1 MSIKRYLQIVLIVV
15 LSLFHRSVIVILKS
29 KKFDFKTISQQGLVT
44 FHASGDFLWHV
55 FEKVKKICIKLYFLK
70 ERFNKMEI
78 SMDPQ
83 NENQIKTFRKPP
95 LSLSQEKLLAEKVK
109 KYPCLFDKS
118 EKNLQ
123 RKKCFSKIFLTQIL
137 RFFSR
142 FDYLF
147 FEVLKTKIA
156 SCQIL

>member
-29 KKFDFKTISQQGLVT
+29 KKFDFETILQQGLVT

-55 FEKVKKICIKLYFLK
+55 LEKVEKIYKKKLYFLK

-78 SMDPQ
+78 NMDPQ
-83 NENQIKTFRKPP
+83 NENQIKTSRKPP
-95 LSLSQEKLLAEKVK
+95 LLLSQEKLLAEKVK

-123 RKKCFSKIFLTQIL
+123 RKKRFSKIFVIQIL
-137 RFFSR
+137 RVFFT
-142 FDYLF
+142 F
-147 FEVLKTKIA
+147 
-156 SCQIL
+156 